1 MPRARAQARA
11 RFPTGVQIKTSEIL
25 SGKGIDLHYGSS
37 QAVRG
42 ASIALRRG
50 EVTAIT
56 GQSGSGKS
64 SLLYCLAGVLP
75 VANGEVRFEGR
86 LLGELDDE
94 ELSALRRDR
103 FGFVFQ
109 YGELLPELTVEEN
122 TALPLR
128 LAGQRKAPALA
139 AAGEVLGRLGLADLR
154 DRRPS
159 QVSGGRASALLSLG
173 LSCTGPQW
181 SSPTSRLA
189 RSTVKTRP
197 LCSRSS
203 SSWPVRRAR
212 LSYSSRTIR
221 QSRLKRTTAT
231 RCPTAFSPRESR
243 VRHEG
248 TPPGAEAAVRKRTR

>member
-1 MPRARAQARA
+1 M
-11 RFPTGVQIKTSEIL
+11 
-25 SGKGIDLHYGSS
+25 DLHYGSS

-159 QVSGGRASALLSLG
+159 QVSGGQSQRVAVARALVHRPAVVFADEPTGSLDSENAATV
-173 LSCTGPQW
+173 LKEFLE
-181 SSPTSRLA
+181 LA
-189 RSTVKTRP
+189 RSQGTAVLLVTHDSAVAAQADNRYTMSDGV
-197 LCSRSS
+197 LT
-203 SSWPVRRAR
+203 AR
-212 LSYSSRTIR
+212 E
-221 QSRLKRTTAT
+221 QG
-231 RCPTAFSPRESR
+231 ES
-243 VRHEG
+243 
-248 TPPGAEAAVRKRTR
+248 